1 MAAASG
7 RRPGPVRAGRRMQ
20 QQQAGA
26 YCTAA
31 SQLKTSVHN
40 LGNVN
45 VAKNGLS
52 SLQTALSKVQ
62 TSATRSPPTRSPPT
76 RRRPPH

>member
-7 RRPGPVRAGRRMQ
+7 RRPGPVRARRRMQ
-20 QQQAGA
+20 QQQPA

-31 SQLKTSVHN
+31 SQLKTSVHD

-52 SLQTALSKVQ
+52 SL
-62 TSATRSPPTRSPPT
+62 
-76 RRRPPH
+76 RPR